1 MIEAEETQE
10 TLPPITPFWWIAI
23 AYAAVAG
30 FGWLFVGMYRLLYW
44 WTTQQRIEMAQ
55 SVGQAE
61 LAQRGQNFAG
71 SLVVDMLYAF
81 GAVAIFAFVLIA
93 LTRRSWNAWDYAT
106 VAAGFAT
113 VLTVIFL
120 CARGRIMLFLPLSFA
135 PLFALLYTPG
145 VKAAMGVTK
154 QREPEVARDTPPQ
167 TLSRDDLE
175 REIAKERTLI
185 TQLGQNLDV
194 FELERGMDTDHFV
207 RRYTDGL
214 EEETPDHAE
223 WFAIA
228 RAVRRHRERLNEL
241 LAQRE
246 LVDNENV

>member
-1 MIEAEETQE
+1 MVEVEETQE
-10 TLPPITPFWWIAI
+10 WLPETTPLWWLTVG
-23 AYAAVAG
+23 YAAVVG
-30 FGWLFVGMYRLLYW
+30 FAWLFIGMYRLLYW
-44 WTTQQRIEMAQ
+44 RTTQQRIGLAE

-61 LAQRGQNFAG
+61 LAQRGRDFAG

-81 GAVAIFAFVLIA
+81 GAAVIFAFVLIA
-93 LTRRSWNAWDYAT
+93 LTRRSWNAWDHAT
-106 VAAGFAT
+106 LAAGFAT

-120 CARGRIMLFLPLSFA
+120 CARGRIMLFLPISFA

-145 VKAAMGVTK
+145 VKAAMGVHP
-154 QREPEVARDTPPQ
+154 QRAAEVAPDTPPEA
-167 TLSRDDLE
+167 LSREDLE

-194 FELERGMDTDHFV
+194 FELERGMDTDRFV
-207 RRYTDGL
+207 QRYVDGL
-214 EEETPDHAE
+214 EEETPDNAE

-246 LVDNENV
+246 SLPKENM